1 MFDIKYELQ
10 DPVTATAAAVG
21 VLGGAQYKAQR
32 DASKEQKKARKVE
45 QRLQRAKAARERRA
59 QIRQAQQAQAQIET
73 GAVATGT
80 QQTSAAAGGV
90 GSVQTQLASNL
101 SFLNQSEQ
109 AAKQISI
116 FQQAAADDRERAQ
129 AYGAATE
136 LGLKAMSIFG
146 GATTGAS
153 PPQQGTFARVNY
165 NIAKGKGGY

>member
-1 MFDIKYELQ
+1 MGLEVL
-10 DPVTATAAAVG
+10 ATAGGVAVS
-21 VLGGAQYKAQR
+21 GGAEIMAQR
-32 DASKEQKKARKVE
+32 DAAKEQRKARKVE

-59 QIRQAQQAQAQIET
+59 QIRQAQQAQAQIEA

-116 FQQAAADDRERAQ
+116 FQQEAADDLTRAEV
-129 AYGAATE
+129 YGAAKNLTMQSAS
-136 LGLKAMSIFG
+136 LFG
-146 GATTGAS
+146 SG
-153 PPQQGTFARVNY
+153 
-165 NIAKGKGGY
+165 

>member
-1 MFDIKYELQ
+1 MGLEVL
-10 DPVTATAAAVG
+10 ATAGGVAVS
-21 VLGGAQYKAQR
+21 GGAEIMAQR
-32 DASKEQKKARKVE
+32 DAAKERRKARKVE

-59 QIRQAQQAQAQIET
+59 QIRQAQQAQAQIEA

-116 FQQAAADDRERAQ
+116 FQQEAADDLTRAEV
-129 AYGAATE
+129 YGAAKNLTMQSAS
-136 LGLKAMSIFG
+136 LFG
-146 GATTGAS
+146 SG
-153 PPQQGTFARVNY
+153 
-165 NIAKGKGGY
+165 